1 VCVCGRGC
9 VRCTSVDV
17 CVSWAPTRCLT
28 KGPKRPGHDA
38 NVTSR
43 ARPVRVVARS
53 GLSAARHMSA
63 FG

>member
-1 VCVCGRGC
+1 MCVVGTHE
-9 VRCTSVDV
+9 VLD
-17 CVSWAPTRCLT
+17 
-28 KGPKRPGHDA
+28 KRPGQDA
-38 NVTSR
+38 NVMSR